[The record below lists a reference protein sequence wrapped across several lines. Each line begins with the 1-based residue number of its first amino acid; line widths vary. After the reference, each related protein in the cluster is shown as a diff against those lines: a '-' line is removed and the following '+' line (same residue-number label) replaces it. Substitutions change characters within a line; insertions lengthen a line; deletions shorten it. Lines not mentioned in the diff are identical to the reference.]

1 MADEPDDKPPTY
13 EELLAENAK
22 LKAYALRLEE
32 AVRSL
37 HAAMTVAEAEIG
49 RLTLKAK
56 KKPQRQ
62 LDPTASSPYDRPYD
76 GR

>member
-1 MADEPDDKPPTY
+1 MAQEPDRPPTY
-13 EELLAENAK
+13 DELLAENAK

-37 HAAMTVAEAEIG
+37 HATAKMQEAEIG

-56 KKPQRQ
+56 KKPQRP
-62 LDPTASSPYDRPYD
+62 LDPTSSSPYDRPYD